1 MDSRLGES
9 CENTESILISFY
21 PYIYKLIQ
29 LNPVES
35 SLFFVHLSTLSRIP
49 PPQTLTDSEKGIS
62 FSSRYKGVVNEFKL
76 VITASRRKY
85 TQ

>member
-1 MDSRLGES
+1 MDSRLGS

-76 VITASRRKY
+76 VITASRRKC